1 MYLARVSKRK
11 KNFWPECVKLCIV
24 VPCVPANYSPI
35 LYKRSL
41 SEECQV
47 CQHYGTLLLLCHC
60 ATMWEKRVLS
70 FTPSFMCWGSIILH
84 WSSFRCVC
92 QINWL
97 LLFVTEKN
105 LSLALSNPSHPHHSI
120 VVFPRHVVSV
130 VSPFPCVRNLL
141 YFCFPFL
148 CECYGRG
155 DDVSPL
161 QVYRGGG
168 RGGPRSLLR
177 PLNCVRNVCWS
188 LATLKGPALPPPQ
201 PAPAPP
207 RPF

>member
-1 MYLARVSKRK
+1 M
-11 KNFWPECVKLCIV
+11 
-24 VPCVPANYSPI
+24 
-35 LYKRSL
+35 
-41 SEECQV
+41 

-97 LLFVTEKN
+97 LLFVTEKICH
-105 LSLALSNPSHPHHSI
+105 L
-120 VVFPRHVVSV
+120 
-130 VSPFPCVRNLL
+130 PCLTPPTPTIPLL
-141 YFCFPFL
+141 CFPGMLWVLWAPSL
-148 CECYGRG
+148 CRK
-155 DDVSPL
+155 PL
-161 QVYRGGG
+161 VFFFSFCVCVMEGVTMWVRSRCTEGGG

-188 LATLKGPALPPPQ
+188 LATLKGPALPPPS
-201 PAPAPP
+201 PP
-207 RPF
+207 LPHLGPSKSPQNLYEGGGAGADMSDSVDRITV